1 MFSEPSLGEE
11 LGSPHRSG
19 LPRVGKA
26 ALKAVAQPDVGA
38 LRQHIQDLKAQL
50 LNANKVIQSLQRRTR
65 SISVTSGYTSGPERP
80 PLCPTVPVSPPHSL
94 TDEDEGWQSDS
105 HGTLCPQRDLE
116 HLVHRVA
123 LLEAQLPP
131 AKLGGG
137 FPKELQ
143 SATWPGYGMGMCIGM
158 DGGGYR
164 RLQGL
169 PEVVACR
176 APGLDGVHTSM
187 APVHAMQCRQ
197 LWGPLPSQ
205 PYRKYNSLIQAQ
217 ARELSHLRQT
227 LREGRGVSR
236 SLAQHLHDALRS
248 FEELLRGTDIDYY
261 LGQGFREQLAQGR
274 QLAERLSDKLGTS
287 KCLGGYWVVWGH
299 EEWEGMI

>member
-137 FPKELQ
+137 FPRELQ

-158 DGGGYR
+158 VGGATG
-164 RLQGL
+164 G
-169 PEVVACR
+169 CR
-176 APGLDGVHTSM
+176 GCLKW
-187 APVHAMQCRQ
+187 
-197 LWGPLPSQ
+197 L
-205 PYRKYNSLIQAQ
+205 
-217 ARELSHLRQT
+217 
-227 LREGRGVSR
+227 
-236 SLAQHLHDALRS
+236 
-248 FEELLRGTDIDYY
+248 
-261 LGQGFREQLAQGR
+261 
-274 QLAERLSDKLGTS
+274 LAEPQGWMVCTRPWHLSMLCNVGSSGDPFLPNPTGNTTR
-287 KCLGGYWVVWGH
+287 
-299 EEWEGMI
+299 